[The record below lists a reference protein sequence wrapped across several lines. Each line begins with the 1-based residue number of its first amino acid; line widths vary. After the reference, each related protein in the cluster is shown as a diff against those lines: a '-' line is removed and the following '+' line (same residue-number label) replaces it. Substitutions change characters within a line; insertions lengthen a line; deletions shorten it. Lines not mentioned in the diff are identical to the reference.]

1 MFRKI
6 NQWLEKI
13 NHRTVGCCASK
24 TDIPYVQAKM
34 KVQKMTFF
42 MTNQVVLD
50 LGGSPKLILVLYLS
64 CILCY
69 GPKTMSY
76 YPQNIWKMTIF
87 WKLYT
92 GQWQTASLLVK
103 VVPFLIV
110 ISTPYTVF
118 ATFCPNSCN
127 QSLKCGK
134 SLLISA
140 IFGASDYTKFTCS
153 YIFTYPASNIYW
165 KTFKHAKVFFSIKKA
180 F

>member
-1 MFRKI
+1 M
-6 NQWLEKI
+6 
-13 NHRTVGCCASK
+13 GCFASK
-24 TDIPYVQAKM
+24 TDIPYNHAKM
-34 KVQKMTFF
+34 KAKKLAFF
-42 MTNQVVLD
+42 MTYQVVLD

-69 GPKTMSY
+69 GPKTMGY
-76 YPQNIWKMTIF
+76 YPQNIWKMAIF

-92 GQWQTASLLVK
+92 GQWQTACLLVK

-110 ISTPYTVF
+110 ISTPYPLF
-118 ATFCPNSCN
+118 ATFCSYSCN

-140 IFGASDYTKFTCS
+140 IFGVSDYIKFTWSCIS
-153 YIFTYPASNIYW
+153 KYRASNIHWRTLVY
-165 KTFKHAKVFFSIKKA
+165 AKMFFIIQKA